1 MKHKVLIVDDSAALA
16 RQLQNVLAEM
26 DEYEVVGSAA
36 DGAQAIKMYKTL
48 NPDVVLMD
56 IVMPMMDGLQ
66 SLRTI
71 LKLDASAKVVMIS
84 SLGGVGS
91 KVEEALRLGAQ
102 NVISKPFD
110 KEQIYSV
117 LKKIFESDSRQ

>member
-1 MKHKVLIVDDSAALA
+1 MYSVLVVDDSQALA
-16 RQLQNVLAEM
+16 RQLENILAEM
-26 DEYEVVGSAA
+26 DGFEVEGVASN
-36 DGAQAIKMYKTL
+36 GAQAIKMYKTL

-71 LKLDASAKVVMIS
+71 LKLDPSAKVVMIS

-117 LKKIFESDSRQ
+117 LKRIFEPDSQQ

>member
-1 MKHKVLIVDDSAALA
+1 MANGVLIVDDSMALA
-16 RQLQNVLAEM
+16 RQLENILSQM
-26 DEYEVVGSAA
+26 DGLDVVGIASN
-36 DGAQAIKMYKTL
+36 GAQAIKMYKTL
-48 NPDVVLMD
+48 KPDVVLMD
-56 IVMPMMDGLQ
+56 IVMPLMDGLQ
-66 SLRTI
+66 ALRTM
-71 LKLDASAKVVMIS
+71 LKLDSSAKVVMIS

-117 LKKIFESDSRQ
+117 LAKIFESDSHE